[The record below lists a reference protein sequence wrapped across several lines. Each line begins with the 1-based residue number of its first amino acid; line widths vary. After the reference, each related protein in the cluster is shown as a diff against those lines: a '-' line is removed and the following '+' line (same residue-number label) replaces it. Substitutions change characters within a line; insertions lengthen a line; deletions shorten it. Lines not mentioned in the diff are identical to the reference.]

1 MYLWLKLLHVFFT
14 IMWFAGLFALP
25 RLLVNLSQLTTGT
38 VEYQRLLAMASK
50 LMRYMTPMGILALLF
65 GLLTVIVGHFW
76 NGWAHSKIT
85 LGVVLLGYH
94 FYSWRLLQDFREGRS
109 AYSHRWYRIYSEV
122 PIVMMALALYLAV
135 FKPF

>member
-76 NGWAHSKIT
+76 SGWAHSKIT

-109 AYSHRWYRIYSEV
+109 AYSQRWYRIYSEV

>member
-50 LMRYMTPMGILALLF
+50 LMRYMTPLGILALLF

-76 NGWAHSKIT
+76 SGWAHSKIT

-109 AYSHRWYRIYSEV
+109 AYSQRWYRIYSEV

>member
-50 LMRYMTPMGILALLF
+50 LMRYMTPLGVLALLF
-65 GLLTVIVGHFW
+65 GLLAVIMGHFW
-76 NGWAHSKIT
+76 SGWSHSKIT
-85 LGVVLLGYH
+85 IGVVLLGYH

-109 AYSHRWYRIYSEV
+109 PYSQRWYRWYSEV
-122 PIVMMALALYLAV
+122 PIIMMALALYLAV

>member
-50 LMRYMTPMGILALLF
+50 LMRYMTPLGVLALLF
-65 GLLTVIVGHFW
+65 G
-76 NGWAHSKIT
+76 
-85 LGVVLLGYH
+85 
-94 FYSWRLLQDFREGRS
+94 D
-109 AYSHRWYRIYSEV
+109 
-122 PIVMMALALYLAV
+122 
-135 FKPF
+135 